1 MAQVFSHTMV
11 TAATTNAT
19 HPVMTNQSNVV
30 ARTVYITGPYTGT
43 VSIEASPVMSGD
55 DWHEVFTTT
64 AVGAQNFDVAPLVC
78 HRLRGKLASML
89 GGTVTVKVVS
99 RYESY

>member
-1 MAQVFSHTMV
+1 MAQIFSHTLIDAE
-11 TAATTNAT
+11 TANGTYGL
-19 HPVMTNQSNVV
+19 MTNQAQHV
-30 ARTVYITGPYTGT
+30 ARTIYVTGPYTGT
-43 VSIEASPVMSGD
+43 VSIEASPVMDGD

-64 AVGAQNFDVAPLVC
+64 AVGAQNFDVDPLVC

-89 GGTVTVKVVS
+89 GGTVTVKIVS